1 MNSGREQWKSR
12 LGFILAA
19 AGSAVGLGNIWK
31 FPYLVGQN
39 GGSAFILIYLVCVM
53 IIGLPLVMAEIVI
66 GRTAQRNPVG
76 SFRLLAKGNPLWIMV
91 GGLGVVAG
99 FCILSYYNAIAGWSL
114 GYIFESIAGGSLSDS
129 ASITNTFQARVTS
142 PWWALTTHLG
152 FMLLTVGIIYG
163 GVVQGIEKASKIM
176 MPLLFILLIILVI
189 RGVTLQNSLPGILY
203 ILKPDFSLINSRT
216 FLTAMGQAFF
226 SLSLGM
232 GALLTYGSYMSRQ
245 ESIPQSSVSIVL
257 LDTLI
262 ALLAGFMIFPAVFA
276 FGMQPDQGPALIFNL
291 VPLIFNHIP
300 GGAFFRVIFFIL
312 LSLAALTSTISL
324 LEVITAYAIDELGFT
339 RRKAALLF
347 GGLTFL
353 IGVPSALSF
362 GVLSRFKIFNLD
374 CFSFMDFISSN
385 LFLPVGG
392 FFIAIFVGW
401 YWPKKEVQQ
410 NLWEGT
416 KSFPTWLM
424 TLWHLIIRYLSPVV
438 ILLIF
443 LHSLNII

>member
-1 MNSGREQWKSR
+1 
-12 LGFILAA
+12 
-19 AGSAVGLGNIWK
+19 
-31 FPYLVGQN
+31 
-39 GGSAFILIYLVCVM
+39 
-53 IIGLPLVMAEIVI
+53 
-66 GRTAQRNPVG
+66 
-76 SFRLLAKGNPLWIMV
+76 MV

>member
-401 YWPKKEVQQ
+401 YWPKKEVQK

-416 KSFPTWLM
+416 QSFPTWLM
-424 TLWHLIIRYLSPVV
+424 TLWHLIIRYLSPVI